1 MANLS
6 KPQFSQEFANHEI
19 AVVALFL
26 LGGRSGSIETEDVAV
41 QMNILAPG
49 RFNWRKYK
57 DQIDIDNIR
66 SSLRDAKKKRNGAL
80 VSGSEKEGWRL
91 TQSGLAFLEASGEH
105 LDIANLS
112 RERMGRQEIAWARRE
127 RNRLLH
133 EPAFVKIKDQQID
146 EISQQDVERF
156 FRIDDYV
163 QGDARRQRLQR
174 VVNLFADDPDLGF
187 AVRTLAERLTTG

>member
-91 TQSGLAFLEASGEH
+91 TQSGLAFLEASGSISILQTSPVSAWVVRKSPGPGESGT
-105 LDIANLS
+105 DFCTS
-112 RERMGRQEIAWARRE
+112 R
-127 RNRLLH
+127 
-133 EPAFVKIKDQQID
+133 P
-146 EISQQDVERF
+146 S
-156 FRIDDYV
+156 
-163 QGDARRQRLQR
+163 
-174 VVNLFADDPDLGF
+174 
-187 AVRTLAERLTTG
+187 